1 MPMSQHR
8 AVDGATGKQNAR
20 WGRGA
25 EGQARLAPGGTHS
38 LAASDDCK
46 ICVPKYLSRN
56 IQSQPEMTGD

>member
-25 EGQARLAPGGTHS
+25 EGQVGLAPGGTHS
-38 LAASDDCK
+38 LAASRGK
-46 ICVPKYLSRN
+46 ICAPKYLSRN
-56 IQSQPEMTGD
+56 IQSQPEMTVD